1 MLGEVEYTN
10 LSPGDYTFK
19 VIGSNGNNVWND
31 EGAVVRFK
39 VLPFFYQTIWFYVL
53 LFFIVVLILYG
64 LYRWRVSFIREQNL
78 ALKKVNAEL
87 DRFVYSASHDLRSPL
102 SSILGLISVA
112 RVDKENHGMYMDLM
126 EKSVKK
132 LDSFIRDIIEFSRN
146 ARLEVTPEQ
155 IEFEKMFNDILDDLH
170 FMDNYDKIKKTLN
183 VKVDVPF
190 NSDAKRLRVV
200 LSNIVANAIKHHWM
214 SQKDPSLD
222 IRVSQ
227 NGSSSVVI
235 EVSDNGPGIP
245 NEHLENI
252 FKMFFRATDRT
263 SGSGL
268 GLYIVKETVHRLNG
282 EVTVKSQVN
291 KGTTFTIALP
301 SLVVS
306 RS

>member
-1 MLGEVEYTN
+1 
-10 LSPGDYTFK
+10 
-19 VIGSNGNNVWND
+19 
-31 EGAVVRFK
+31 
-39 VLPFFYQTIWFYVL
+39 VLF
-53 LFFIVVLILYG
+53 ILYG
-64 LYRWRVSFIREQNL
+64 LYRWRISFIREQNL
-78 ALKKVNAEL
+78 ALRKVNAEL

-112 RVDKENHGMYMDLM
+112 RADKENQGMYMDLM

-146 ARLEVTPEQ
+146 ARLEVSPER
-155 IEFEKMFNDILDDLH
+155 IDFEKMFNDILDDLH
-170 FMDNYDKIKKTLN
+170 FMDNYDKIKKTMN
-183 VKVDVPF
+183 VRVDVPF
-190 NSDAKRLRVV
+190 YSDAKRLRVV
-200 LSNIVANAIKHHWM
+200 LSNIVANAIKHHLT
-214 SQKDPSLD
+214 SRRDPSLD

-227 NGSSSVVI
+227 NGNAGVVI

-245 NEHLENI
+245 PEHLENI

-282 EVTVKSQVN
+282 EVTVTSQLD

-301 SLVVS
+301 SLPIANQ
-306 RS
+306 